1 MKQFLIVT
9 MLLTAMFAGARSV
22 NAQIG
27 CLPCMMQAQVEFNTA
42 FNSCRDSSGCTDP
55 DCSNCVG
62 EGTSA
67 KYDYVNSTCPICG
80 NLILD
85 ELSAK
90 VTRTTCPVKFSI
102 QTARQR
108 LLVSTEGVSASRR
121 FKVDAFDFAWAGVI
135 VGDKLSTDR
144 AFNRC
149 PACYEG
155 SPFKNVAARM
165 GFQFAMLGS
174 VKVLEYYNPGHVTL
188 FRVFKSGMVAL
199 GSGVI
204 LHNLRK

>member
-1 MKQFLIVT
+1 MKQFLLVT
-9 MLLTAMFAGARSV
+9 MLLTAMLAGTRSA

-80 NLILD
+80 NLLID
-85 ELSAK
+85 G
-90 VTRTTCPVKFSI
+90 FSI

-121 FKVDAFDFAWAGVI
+121 FKLDAFDFAWAGVI

-149 PACYEG
+149 ASCYEG
-155 SPFKNVAARM
+155 SPFKNVAARV
-165 GFQFAMLGS
+165 GFQFGLLGAT
-174 VKVLEYYNPGHVTL
+174 KVLEYYNPGHSTL
-188 FRVFKSGMVAL
+188 FRVFKGGMVAL